1 MGSKSSAYDLSK
13 EEAILTQ
20 KLNSELGFPSEVLEE
35 KGRYACKTTKRL
47 HTYDGVIPQI
57 GDAVFIHK
65 NFAKF
70 DVTTFKSISDNPQP
84 PVDTGSYIIE
94 EFDIAEKCCSV
105 TVRSQNS
112 QEAEES
118 ESITYSMSSFK
129 YLKTTPWTASDY
141 RKYYVRNELPYLLVA
156 LVAVSVPIIALLG
169 MVYFV
174 VFSPTMM
181 EEIVGG
187 IVGVVAELT
196 GDTADFTPVVQAL
209 STVLRL
215 FTVTVLILIFLTVV
229 KRVLFSLRGE

>member
-65 NFAKF
+65 DIAKF
-70 DVTTFKSISDNPQP
+70 DGATFKSISSNPQLP
-84 PVDTGSYIIE
+84 LDTGSYVIE
-94 EFDIAEKCCSV
+94 EFDITENCCNV

-112 QEAEES
+112 QES

-141 RKYYVRNELPYLLVA
+141 RKYFVRNELLYSLVVLVA
-156 LVAVSVPIIALLG
+156 ISVPVIVFLG
-169 MVYFV
+169 MAYFV

>member
-65 NFAKF
+65 DIAKF
-70 DVTTFKSISDNPQP
+70 DGATFKSVSSSPQLP
-84 PVDTGSYIIE
+84 IDTGSYVIE
-94 EFDIAEKCCSV
+94 EFDITENCCNV

-112 QEAEES
+112 QES

-141 RKYYVRNELPYLLVA
+141 RKYFVRNELLYSLVVLVA
-156 LVAVSVPIIALLG
+156 ISVPVIAFLG
-169 MVYFV
+169 MAYFV

-196 GDTADFTPVVQAL
+196 GDTADFTPVIQTL

-215 FTVTVLILIFLTVV
+215 FTVTMLILIFLTVV
-229 KRVLFSLRGE
+229 RRVLFSLKGE